1 MNSTTMAP
9 KAGAVPE
16 LLVDI
21 ASISSRLFWL
31 VRNSMSGAAAGLQLT
46 SWPYA
51 TPSTTPRLCW
61 TTLKACAGCGTT

>member
-9 KAGAVPE
+9 KVGAVPE

-31 VRNSMSGAAAGLQLT
+31 VRNSMSGVAAG
-46 SWPYA
+46 
-51 TPSTTPRLCW
+51 RLCR
-61 TTLKACAGCGTT
+61 TTLRACAGCTTT

>member
-31 VRNSMSGAAAGLQLT
+31 VRNSMSGAAAG
-46 SWPYA
+46 
-51 TPSTTPRLCW
+51 
-61 TTLKACAGCGTT
+61 